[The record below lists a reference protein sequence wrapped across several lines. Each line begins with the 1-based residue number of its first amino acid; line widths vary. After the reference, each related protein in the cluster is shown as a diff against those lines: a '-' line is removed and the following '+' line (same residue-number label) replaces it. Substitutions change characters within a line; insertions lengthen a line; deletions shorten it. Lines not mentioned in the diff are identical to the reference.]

1 MIKLNIIIPV
11 YNCEK
16 SLIKT
21 IKDLN
26 NKLLTKINKI
36 LILDNNSTDG
46 TIFLLKNFLK
56 KKKNLKNK

>member
-36 LILDNNSTDG
+36 LILDNNSTDR
-46 TIFLLKNFLK
+46 TIFLLKNFF
-56 KKKNLKNK
+56 

>member
-56 KKKNLKNK
+56 KKKKT